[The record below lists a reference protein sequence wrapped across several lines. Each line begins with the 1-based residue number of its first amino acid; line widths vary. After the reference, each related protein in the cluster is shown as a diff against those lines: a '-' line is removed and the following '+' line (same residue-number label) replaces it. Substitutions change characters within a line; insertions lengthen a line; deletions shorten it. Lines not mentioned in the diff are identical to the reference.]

1 MPFFPA
7 GSDEFT
13 QLASRLIRSNASNL
27 DAFGTPIEGENLLID
42 LILKVVR
49 EESNNAKL
57 IWEAQGSN
65 LPDFHGVEIQVA
77 ESETGPWFAMVNPA
91 EDGVF
96 KNTVEHS
103 YFVVTTTLVSGS
115 LVHADLPDDITI
127 YYRLRAFNFSG
138 SKGKYS
144 NIASVI
150 LIEGELAEITPGD
163 LVNPDPTAPEL
174 YAKTANGNNILTWTR
189 QGDLLDYSH
198 SEIQVAD
205 SNLGPW
211 FKPDIIGGDTTYRGT
226 TPYTSDLVTVWETA
240 SDFNFIHPSVPS
252 TLLYY
257 RVRVV
262 NIKNERSGW
271 SNIVGISAAVPLEA
285 PVLVAI
291 GSLDDIILKWEKQ
304 DLLLFEKGIRVQ
316 VAEALGG
323 PWYAPDDD
331 IIDDAFRGIIVG
343 EYLLVIGNEWVHRN
357 IPLVGDIN
365 NNPSLRT
372 LYYRIRRVDFSDNIS
387 DWSNVASA
395 SAGRITLASLPGLVD
410 VGKLDPS
417 MFDVLG
423 AFSDHALGHW
433 PLDDTVTGI
442 SPDALGELVDLT
454 INNNPLKVTS
464 STVGEDV
471 GVLSKSL
478 TFSGSAGS
486 IAQTDTGIGS
496 LGDTWEQFS
505 FSFWIRMPST
515 QVNVNQRPISY
526 FVGNTVVI
534 YFHVIPATGL
544 HELRIRVGTTVY
556 SIAMGQA
563 RNINDDQWHHVF
575 LSYNG
580 SSKVGKIF
588 VDAIE
593 FANGILQNSPDS
605 LDQGGNLSIG
615 AARVNSVNTNHMAGR
630 IDEVRIFNF
639 EPELQHVRY
648 LYFIPQGPLAP
659 IVDASRIPPLVIDV
673 SKIAPLAVTVGKIAP
688 LAVTVDKIA
697 PNAVTETKI
706 DGDSISTP
714 KLKANAV
721 EADKIAANA
730 VVADKIAANAVVA
743 DKIAANAVEADK
755 IDANAITADKIAANA
770 VVADK
775 IAANAVEADKIDAN
789 AITADKIAANA
800 IVADKIAANAIVADK
815 IAANAVVANNIG
827 ANQIISSHII
837 ASAILT
843 AHLDASVVTAEKI
856 EARAV
861 TAEKIAVDALVVG
874 TNGNVVIDDEGI
886 IAQMIAAGA
895 ITADKLAV
903 GALFVGDMGN
913 VVINNEGI
921 TANMLAANSV
931 NLGSANVFGTLTA
944 DHIESDVVNIR
955 SIWTGSKNRG
965 SGGSGG
971 FSPVTLTGNTTIF
984 NNLDISQFPYIMIL
998 ARIGNFNFTH
1008 TIARTTSQRVL
1019 YNLDTTRAF
1028 EVWYDVG
1035 DDSLVID
1042 RSIEHEEL
1050 GAGDIGNLTIY
1061 AVFGVT
1067 YPNATYVSPPDNSAV
1082 PSVPN
1087 NLGSTETPGTNTWNV
1102 LARWDASTNTS
1113 GYIIQYQSRVS
1124 GAAWPTTTSTTNSTG
1139 TSVTLYGSLT
1149 QDMEYRF
1156 RVQAFNDNNTSTYS
1170 GWHEDDVGNIVAAIT
1185 PSGLDIIFTLSPNQD
1200 NDATIWNL
1208 SYNWNSIPN
1217 ITLYTI
1223 QIGQDFGNGVWT
1235 TRVEETSSISSLI
1248 RGSVRSGRRIRFRV
1262 RTTSPTESDYANWH
1276 IEDAPDQIIATP
1288 DIPSSISFSST
1299 TSTISGTISASSGAT
1314 YYEWRRGTSGAWTT
1328 ISGGGR
1334 SFTDTGLSSSRVY
1347 TYQARAG
1354 NSSGTSGARQ
1364 ASTSTQ
1370 VLITVPSTPSTISLS
1385 STTSSISGTISSSS
1399 GATYYQWKR
1408 STSGTWITISG
1419 GGRSFTDTSLSAGT
1433 SYSYNARAGNTAGTS
1448 GTRTRTISTQ
1458 SLAVTP
1464 SFTASRSGTTF
1475 TVRVNNRPSGTSW
1488 DADYAFGNPSSWN
1501 QIVRGRTSTTATFTS
1516 SNPSP
1521 SIYIRVR
1528 YDNGTWRQILFNLP
1542 LPTPSF
1548 TASRSGTTYTVQVN
1562 NRPSGTPWDA
1572 DYAFGN
1578 PNSYNQIVR
1587 GRTSTTATFTS
1598 STNSTA
1604 LYVRVRFGGF
1614 PASWRQI
1621 RFTLTPVPAFSVSK
1635 SGNTFTVR
1643 VTNRPSGASWDADYA
1658 FSSTNNWN
1666 SIVRGRTS
1674 TTVTFNSSNNA
1685 STLYVRVRYTNTNGT
1700 GRWRE
1705 RQFTV

>member
-91 EDGVF
+91 EDGIF

-138 SKGKYS
+138 SKGEYS

-211 FKPDIIGGDTTYRGT
+211 FKPDVIGGDTTYRGT

-257 RVRVV
+257 RVRIV
-262 NIKNERSGW
+262 NTKNERSGW

-316 VAEALGG
+316 VAEAPGG

-433 PLDDTVTGI
+433 PLDDTVTGM

-486 IAQTDTGIGS
+486 IARTDTGIGS

-505 FSFWIRMPST
+505 FSFWIRMPSI
-515 QVNVNQRPISY
+515 QVNTNQRPISY
-526 FVGNTVVI
+526 FVGNTVI

-544 HELRIRVGTTVY
+544 HELRIRVGTTTY
-556 SIAMGQA
+556 SIAMNQS

-593 FANGILQNSPDS
+593 FANGILQNAPDS

-673 SKIAPLAVTVGKIAP
+673 SKIAPLAVTVDKIAP
-688 LAVTVDKIA
+688 LAVTVGKIA

-706 DGDSISTP
+706 DDNSISTP

-721 EADKIAANA
+721 EADKINANA
-730 VVADKIAANAVVA
+730 VVADKIAANAVEADKINANAVVADKIAANAVEADKINANAVEADKINANAVVA

-755 IDANAITADKIAANA
+755 IDVNA
-770 VVADK
+770 VTT
-775 IAANAVEADKIDAN
+775 DKIDAN
-789 AITADKIAANA
+789 AIVTGKIAA
-800 IVADKIAANAIVADK
+800 D
-815 IAANAVVANNIG
+815 AVVANNIG
-827 ANQIISSHII
+827 ANQVISSHII

-843 AHLDASVVTAEKI
+843 AHLHAGSVTAD
-856 EARAV
+856 
-861 TAEKIAVDALVVG
+861 KIAALAITANKIATDALTVG
-874 TNGNVVIDDEGI
+874 VGGNVTIDDNGI
-886 IAQMIAAGA
+886 VADMIAAQA

-913 VVINNEGI
+913 VVINDDGI

-944 DHIESDVVNIR
+944 DHIESDLINVR
-955 SIWTGSKNRG
+955 SIWEGDIDRTTSGSNT
-965 SGGSGG
+965 SD
-971 FSPVTLTGNTTIF
+971 TTIF
-984 NNLDISQFPYIMIL
+984 SSLDISQFPYIMVL
-998 ARIGNFNFTH
+998 ARISNYNISHIISRSSG
-1008 TIARTTSQRVL
+1008 QRVL
-1019 YNLDTTRAF
+1019 YNLDTTRAL
-1028 EVWYDVG
+1028 EVWYNAG
-1035 DDSLVID
+1035 SDSLVID

-1050 GAGDIGNLTIY
+1050 FAPDIGTLTIY

-1067 YPNATYVSPPDNSAV
+1067 YPNATYVSPPDNTQV
-1082 PSVPN
+1082 PSIPS
-1087 NLGSTETPGTNTWNV
+1087 NLGSTETPGTVTWNV

-1124 GAAWPTTTSTTNSTG
+1124 GASWPTTNSTTSSTG
-1139 TSVTLYGSLT
+1139 TSIILYSSLT

-1170 GWHEDDVGNIVAAIT
+1170 GWHEDDVGTIVLPPPVPSFASVVFIASQTTAKRYRTTWGSSVGATGYDIEVQFRNRSTQNIV
-1185 PSGLDIIFTLSPNQD
+1185 
-1200 NDATIWNL
+1200 
-1208 SYNWNSIPN
+1208 NSWARNGSN
-1217 ITLYTI
+1217 ITVTSIQYTTGTPTLNDI
-1223 QIGQDFGNGVWT
+1223 QV
-1235 TRVEETSSISSLI
+1235 RVRAKGDADSAWRLSAWVAVVHISSLMLPPVPSFASVVFI
-1248 RGSVRSGRRIRFRV
+1248 ASQTTAKRYRTTWGSSVGATGYDIEVQFRNRSTQNIVNSWARKGSNITVTSIQYTTGTPTLNDIQVRV
-1262 RTTSPTESDYANWH
+1262 RAKNSDGDSAWRLSAWVAVVH
-1276 IEDAPDQIIATP
+1276 IVA
-1288 DIPSSISFSST
+1288 
-1299 TSTISGTISASSGAT
+1299 
-1314 YYEWRRGTSGAWTT
+1314 
-1328 ISGGGR
+1328 
-1334 SFTDTGLSSSRVY
+1334 V
-1347 TYQARAG
+1347 
-1354 NSSGTSGARQ
+1354 
-1364 ASTSTQ
+1364 
-1370 VLITVPSTPSTISLS
+1370 TVPSTPSSISLS

-1408 STSGTWITISG
+1408 STSGTWRTISG

-1458 SLAVTP
+1458 SLSLSVPSLSVSISGTLGNSSGTANVGIGFVTGATQYRVEIAYGIGGSFSFLSNRSSSGSHSLSVSLGDEITIRVRAENSNTQSGWRTSSIQDIPSP
-1464 SFTASRSGTTF
+1464 SFNFSRSGNSYTMSSLN
-1475 TVRVNNRPSGTSW
+1475 VPSGANW
-1488 DADYAFGNPSSWN
+1488 DADVQVEGQQSWGN
-1501 QIVRGRTSTTATFTS
+1501 IARTNTATSRTWTTGTS
-1516 SNPSP
+1516 GR
-1521 SIYIRVR
+1521 IR
-1528 YDNGTWRQILFNLP
+1528 
-1542 LPTPSF
+1542 
-1548 TASRSGTTYTVQVN
+1548 
-1562 NRPSGTPWDA
+1562 
-1572 DYAFGN
+1572 
-1578 PNSYNQIVR
+1578 
-1587 GRTSTTATFTS
+1587 
-1598 STNSTA
+1598 
-1604 LYVRVRFGGF
+1604 
-1614 PASWRQI
+1614 I
-1621 RFTLTPVPAFSVSK
+1621 R
-1635 SGNTFTVR
+1635 
-1643 VTNRPSGASWDADYA
+1643 
-1658 FSSTNNWN
+1658 
-1666 SIVRGRTS
+1666 
-1674 TTVTFNSSNNA
+1674 VTFNSIFGRSSTVNSN
-1685 STLYVRVRYTNTNGT
+1685 YE
-1700 GRWRE
+1700 GR
-1705 RQFTV
+1705 

>member
-433 PLDDTVTGI
+433 PLDDTVTGM

-486 IAQTDTGIGS
+486 MAQTDTGIGS

-593 FANGILQNSPDS
+593 FANGVLQNAPDS

-673 SKIAPLAVTVGKIAP
+673 SKIAPLAVTVE
-688 LAVTVDKIA
+688 KIA

-706 DGDSISTP
+706 DDDSISTP
-714 KLKANAV
+714 KLKANAVVADKINANAVEAGKISAGAV

-755 IDANAITADKIAANA
+755 IDTNA
-770 VVADK
+770 VTT
-775 IAANAVEADKIDAN
+775 DKIDAN
-789 AITADKIAANA
+789 AIVTGKIAA
-800 IVADKIAANAIVADK
+800 D
-815 IAANAVVANNIG
+815 AVVANNIG
-827 ANQIISSHII
+827 ANQIISDHII

-843 AHLDASVVTAEKI
+843 AHLNAGVVTS
-856 EARAV
+856 
-861 TAEKIAVDALVVG
+861 EKIAALAITADKIAVG
-874 TNGNVVIDDEGI
+874 SLRVGISGNVTIDDSGI
-886 IAQMIAAGA
+886 VSSMIKAQA
-895 ITADKLAV
+895 ITADKLSV
-903 GALFVGDMGN
+903 GALFVGENGN
-913 VVINNEGI
+913 VVINDDGI

-931 NLGSANVFGTLTA
+931 DLGSANVFGTLTA
-944 DHIESDVVNIR
+944 DHIESDIINVR
-955 SIWTGSKNRG
+955 SVWTGTVNRG

-971 FSPVTLTGNTTIF
+971 VTPITLTGNTTVF
-984 NNLDISQFPYIMIL
+984 RDLDISQFPYIMIL
-998 ARIGNFNFTH
+998 ARIRNFNFSH
-1008 TIARTTSQRVL
+1008 IIARTTSQRVL

-1028 EVWYDVG
+1028 EIWYDAG

-1042 RSIEHEEL
+1042 RSVEHEEVF
-1050 GAGDIGNLTIY
+1050 ASDIGNLTIY

-1067 YPNATYVSPPDNSAV
+1067 YPNATYVAPPDNSQV
-1082 PSVPN
+1082 PSVPS
-1087 NLGSTETPGTNTWNV
+1087 NLGSTETPGTSTWNV
-1102 LARWDASTNTS
+1102 VARWDESTNTS
-1113 GYIIQYQSRVS
+1113 SYIIEYQSRVIGGS
-1124 GAAWPTTTSTTNSTG
+1124 WPSTVSTTMSTG
-1139 TSVTLYGSLT
+1139 TSVTLYSSLA
-1149 QDMEYRF
+1149 DNREYRF
-1156 RVQAFNDNNTSTYS
+1156 RVQATNSENTSTFSIWYEDS
-1170 GWHEDDVGNIVAAIT
+1170 VDGIVDIPVAPSSVSVVFIASETTAKRYRITWPAGTNATSYDTEVQFRKRSTEIITQGWDRKESNI
-1185 PSGLDIIFTLSPNQD
+1185 
-1200 NDATIWNL
+1200 
-1208 SYNWNSIPN
+1208 
-1217 ITLYTI
+1217 
-1223 QIGQDFGNGVWT
+1223 
-1235 TRVEETSSISSLI
+1235 
-1248 RGSVRSGRRIRFRV
+1248 SVRSVEYTTGYDESRDIQVRV
-1262 RTTSPTESDYANWH
+1262 RSRNSDIESDWRLSSWVPVVYISALA
-1276 IEDAPDQIIATP
+1276 APDT
-1288 DIPSSISFSST
+1288 PSSISFTSTTSSISGTIASSSRATYYQWRRGTSGTWITISGGGRSFISTGLAANTNYTYQARAGNTTGTSGIRQASRSTQAIAIPAPSTPSTIYFSST
-1299 TSTISGTISASSGAT
+1299 TSSISGTIASSSGAT
-1314 YYEWRRGTSGAWTT
+1314 YYEWRRGTSGSWNYL
-1328 ISGGGR
+1328 GGSR
-1334 SFTDTGLSSSRVY
+1334 SFTETGLNSNTTY
-1347 TYQARAG
+1347 IYQARAG
-1354 NSSGTSGARQ
+1354 NTTGTSGIRQRTAR
-1364 ASTSTQ
+1364 TQ
-1370 VLITVPSTPSTISLS
+1370 TVIIIPPSAPSAPSSVSVVFVPSTTSAKRYKSTW
-1385 STTSSISGTISSSS
+1385 STSS
-1399 GATYYQWKR
+1399 GATGYDMEVQFRKR
-1408 STSGTWITISG
+1408 STEIITQGWDRKFNNIPNTTVTITTG
-1419 GGRSFTDTSLSAGT
+1419 
-1433 SYSYNARAGNTAGTS
+1433 YN
-1448 GTRTRTISTQ
+1448 
-1458 SLAVTP
+1458 V
-1464 SFTASRSGTTF
+1464 SR
-1475 TVRVNNRPSGTSW
+1475 
-1488 DADYAFGNPSSWN
+1488 D
-1501 QIVRGRTSTTATFTS
+1501 
-1516 SNPSP
+1516 
-1521 SIYIRVR
+1521 
-1528 YDNGTWRQILFNLP
+1528 
-1542 LPTPSF
+1542 
-1548 TASRSGTTYTVQVN
+1548 VQ
-1562 NRPSGTPWDA
+1562 
-1572 DYAFGN
+1572 
-1578 PNSYNQIVR
+1578 
-1587 GRTSTTATFTS
+1587 
-1598 STNSTA
+1598 
-1604 LYVRVRFGGF
+1604 VRVRAKNSGGNSGWRLS
-1614 PASWRQI
+1614 SWV
-1621 RFTLTPVPAFSVSK
+1621 PVVHIA
-1635 SGNTFTVR
+1635 
-1643 VTNRPSGASWDADYA
+1643 A
-1658 FSSTNNWN
+1658 
-1666 SIVRGRTS
+1666 
-1674 TTVTFNSSNNA
+1674 
-1685 STLYVRVRYTNTNGT
+1685 
-1700 GRWRE
+1700 
-1705 RQFTV
+1705 